1 MLNRAYSLLEIKGVD
16 EDARVITGMA
26 STPTPD
32 RLEDVVEPTGAQFK
46 LPMPLLFHHDSE
58 QPIGHVIKA
67 KVGKAGIEIVAKLA
81 QLAEPGRLKDRLD
94 EAWQSLK
101 LGLVSGLS
109 IGFKPIEFSFIEETK
124 GIRFTRWDWL
134 ELSAVTIPANQ
145 EATIAT
151 IKSIDTA
158 QRAASG
164 QAKPRRVVHLNP
176 PGASGSSQPKSA
188 AQEGAMKTIAEQITA
203 LEAKRAAS
211 AARMEAVMQKS
222 LDEDRTSDAGEQ
234 DEFDTLAGEVEAL
247 DRDLVRLRKIE
258 QAKAFA
264 AKAVTKVDTQHDGAA
279 TRSGSIIVKAQ
290 PTLEPGIELARRVKV
305 KIIQRVSSERASDVA
320 AAMYGSDS
328 EVAAFYKAAVP
339 AGTTLSGNW
348 AANLIG
354 AETGGAAVA
363 AFLEYLRPRTIL
375 GRFGTGGVPALT
387 SVPFR
392 VPIVTQTGAGAGY
405 WVGEAKAK
413 PLTSFAF
420 TRTTLAPLKVA
431 NICVLS
437 MENIRFSDP
446 KSDAIVRNQLAEA
459 LRARLDTDFITPS
472 KTAVTNV
479 SPASITNGAATI
491 VSSGDDSDAIRLDI
505 RSLLAKFNAANNPP
519 SSGVFIMT
527 SACAQA
533 LAMMVNP
540 LGQQEF
546 PTMGAT
552 GGTVYGMPVIVS
564 DYVPS
569 ALVVLV
575 NATDVFLAD
584 DGDVSVDTSM
594 EASLEM
600 SDAPTHDASTPTGAS
615 LVSLWQTNSVGVK
628 AERIINWM
636 RGRTQSVAY
645 LTSADWGGPVHTA

>member
-1 MLNRAYSLLEIKGVD
+1 
-16 EDARVITGMA
+16 
-26 STPTPD
+26 
-32 RLEDVVEPTGAQFK
+32 
-46 LPMPLLFHHDSE
+46 
-58 QPIGHVIKA
+58 
-67 KVGKAGIEIVAKLA
+67 
-81 QLAEPGRLKDRLD
+81 
-94 EAWQSLK
+94 
-101 LGLVSGLS
+101 
-109 IGFKPIEFSFIEETK
+109 
-124 GIRFTRWDWL
+124 
-134 ELSAVTIPANQ
+134 
-145 EATIAT
+145 
-151 IKSIDTA
+151 
-158 QRAASG
+158 
-164 QAKPRRVVHLNP
+164 
-176 PGASGSSQPKSA
+176 
-188 AQEGAMKTIAEQITA
+188 
-203 LEAKRAAS
+203 
-211 AARMEAVMQKS
+211 
-222 LDEDRTSDAGEQ
+222 
-234 DEFDTLAGEVEAL
+234 
-247 DRDLVRLRKIE
+247 
-258 QAKAFA
+258 
-264 AKAVTKVDTQHDGAA
+264 
-279 TRSGSIIVKAQ
+279 
-290 PTLEPGIELARRVKV
+290 
-305 KIIQRVSSERASDVA
+305 
-320 AAMYGSDS
+320 
-328 EVAAFYKAAVP
+328 
-339 AGTTLSGNW
+339 
-348 AANLIG
+348 
-354 AETGGAAVA
+354 
-363 AFLEYLRPRTIL
+363 
-375 GRFGTGGVPALT
+375 
-387 SVPFR
+387 
-392 VPIVTQTGAGAGY
+392 
-405 WVGEAKAK
+405 VGESKAK

-491 VSSGDDSDAIRLDI
+491 ISSGDDSDAIRLDI

-564 DYVPS
+564 DYVPA

-600 SDAPTHDASTPTGAS
+600 SDAPAHDSSTPTGAS

-628 AERIINWM
+628 AERVINWM